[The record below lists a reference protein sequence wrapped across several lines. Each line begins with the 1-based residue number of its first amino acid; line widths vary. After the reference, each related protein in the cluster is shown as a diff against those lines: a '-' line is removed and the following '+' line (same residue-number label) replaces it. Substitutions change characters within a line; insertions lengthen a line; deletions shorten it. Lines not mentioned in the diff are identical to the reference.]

1 MNFAR
6 LIHPCTVE
14 EFFQHYYEKVYL
26 LNTRAVPDYF
36 DEVLNEADLDLFF
49 AQQDLN
55 PATIKLVKDGV
66 PIPIDLWT
74 KTIERSAGPLK
85 TFICQEEV
93 FEHYYKGATIVINA
107 AEKMIPGITKACS
120 AMERET
126 RLLFQANI
134 YITPPNSQGFSM
146 HYDDHDIFSLQVK
159 GTKRWKMYDAGEELP
174 TNKRPFR
181 KNPELISK
189 IELHPG
195 DLLYMPRGLVHE
207 AFSTTTSTI
216 HVNFSCKGVYGFDL
230 LKTLSEVAEEEDVFF
245 RKMIP
250 HGFSSVEEIAGYKAV
265 FMEKLLSLI
274 DKYDVEA
281 LLQKRQLSFLKTAI
295 VDFKGRFSDAMALE
309 KLNVNSVIA
318 KRKAVD
324 YHLEK
329 TTAGMIVSF
338 GEHQISVS
346 KIFDLSLF
354 FKHEPFKVADIKGII
369 TDHGKLVLVREFVEA
384 GFLQIVEN

>member
-6 LIHPCTVE
+6 LIHPCTPE
-14 EFFQHYYEKVYL
+14 EFFQQHYEKAYF
-26 LNTRAVPDYF
+26 LNTRAEPGYF

-66 PIPIDLWT
+66 SVPVDLWT

-85 TFICQEEV
+85 TFICQEKV
-93 FEHYYKGATIVINA
+93 FKHYYEGATIVINA

-120 AMERET
+120 AIEREI
-126 RLLFQANI
+126 RLLFQSNI
-134 YITPPNSQGFSM
+134 YITPPNAQGFSM
-146 HYDDHDIFSLQVK
+146 HYDDHDIFSLQIK
-159 GTKRWKMYDAGEELP
+159 GTKRWKMYNSGEELP
-174 TNKRPFR
+174 THKEPFR
-181 KNPELISK
+181 KNPELIAE
-189 IELHPG
+189 IELHSG

-230 LKTLSEVAEEEDVFF
+230 LKTLSDVAEEEDIFF

-250 HGFSSVEEIAGYKAV
+250 HGFSSAEEIAGYKAI
-265 FMEKLLSLI
+265 FTEKLLSLI

-281 LLQKRQLSFLKTAI
+281 LLQKRHLSFLKREI
-295 VDFKGRFSDAMALE
+295 VDFKGRFRDAMALE
-309 KLNVNSVIA
+309 NLSLNSIIA
-318 KRKAVD
+318 KRKTMD

-329 TTAGMIVSF
+329 TTAGIIVRF

-346 KIFDLSLF
+346 KILDLSLI
-354 FKHEPFKVADIKGII
+354 FKDEPFKVADIRGMI
-369 TDHGKLVLVREFVEA
+369 TDHGKLILMREFIEA
-384 GFLQIVEN
+384 GFLQIIKN